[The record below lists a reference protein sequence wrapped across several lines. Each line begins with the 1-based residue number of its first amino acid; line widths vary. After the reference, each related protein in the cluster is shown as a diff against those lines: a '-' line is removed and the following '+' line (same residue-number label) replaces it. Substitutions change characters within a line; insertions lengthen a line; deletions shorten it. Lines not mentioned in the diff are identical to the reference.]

1 MTRKQAATDRDRYQ
15 ILKQMLVD
23 RRREIQEKLR
33 SLRETLPETARE
45 VRDAEEQSVD
55 DFVQHMDF
63 ALMEMKSETL
73 QRIDAA
79 LQRLDE
85 GTYGT
90 CTECGT
96 EISEARLR
104 ALPFAILC
112 RQCQEEEE
120 SRDQEERGNRVTERA
135 ILESP
140 ARE

>member
-15 ILKQMLVD
+15 ILKQMLVE

-73 QRIDAA
+73 RRIDAA
-79 LQRLDE
+79 LQRLEE

-120 SRDQEERGNRVTERA
+120 SRSEEERGNRTERA

>member
-1 MTRKQAATDRDRYQ
+1 
-15 ILKQMLVD
+15 MLVE
-23 RRREIQEKLR
+23 RRAEIQDKLR
-33 SLRETLPETARE
+33 TLRETLPEMNAQ

-79 LQRLDE
+79 LQRLEE
-85 GTYGT
+85 GTYGV
-90 CTECGT
+90 CGECGT
-96 EISEARLR
+96 EIAEARLR

-120 SRDQEERGNRVTERA
+120 SRSVEERENKVTERA

>member
-1 MTRKQAATDRDRYQ
+1 MTRKQAATDRDRHQ
-15 ILKQMLVD
+15 ILKTMLVE
-23 RRREIQEKLR
+23 RRGEIQDKLR
-33 SLRETLPETARE
+33 TLRETLPDTNLQ

-73 QRIDAA
+73 QQIDAA
-79 LQRLDE
+79 LQRLEE

-120 SRDQEERGNRVTERA
+120 SRSQEERGNKVTERA